1 MELIGSLESFLSE
14 GLLSSSKPRLF
25 EVFQAGTSEQGKQI
39 ALILSTNDSCQSVN
53 GWRGGVTDPL

>member
-25 EVFQAGTSEQGKQI
+25 EVFQAGTSEQGKQSPHS
-39 ALILSTNDSCQSVN
+39 LHQ
-53 GWRGGVTDPL
+53 